1 MNMNSI
7 LKKEG
12 THYSPF
18 AAFLLFV
25 CLSVISLQTYAQN
38 ESSLTLQVK
47 DQNVEQVFTQIT
59 KQIGIKFFYDHE
71 TIRQEPPVSLN
82 LSKAPLSEA
91 LNAISQ
97 QTQLR
102 FERKG
107 NTVLVSSKTKQKQTE
122 TKKDP
127 ISVKGKVSASSG
139 EAIIGASIQVKG
151 TATGTITDMDGNFS
165 LQAEEGQ
172 VLTISYIG
180 YESVQVKAGRK
191 PLSITMKEDDVAM
204 DEVVVTALGIRKEKK
219 ALAYSVT
226 EVKGED
232 MNRVKVANL
241 ATGLAGKVAGVNVSK
256 PASGVMGSSRII
268 IRGNG
273 SLNGSNQPLYI
284 IDGIPMDNTN
294 YGQTGMWGGTDG
306 GDGISS
312 INSED
317 IESMS
322 VLKGGTAAALYGSR
336 ASNGA
341 IVITTKRGSV
351 GKVKVEYNLS
361 YTNEQIM
368 FKNDDL
374 QWEYGAG
381 SNGANAEQMAYGVAM
396 QQIQQQGYP
405 ESMLPVLIEKIAPSL
420 ASQINMLSFG
430 SKLDGKDIMQ
440 FDGVRRP
447 YIASGKD
454 NFKNFYQNAWALT
467 NNLAVSG
474 GTEKVQYR
482 IAAGDQRFHDI
493 MPNSKLERNNITL
506 NVQSKLDEHL
516 TIKANVMYVR
526 ERAKNRPG
534 LGDLTSNANAT
545 LFMLS
550 PNTDVRLL
558 EKRVDDKGMEFLPT
572 GQTYIGNPY
581 FIAYN
586 HSNKDSKDRVIG
598 SIEAQYN
605 FTPNWYL
612 RGKFGGDMINRR
624 SENIVPYG
632 TAVDND
638 GSITSS
644 AIYNGE
650 FNAEAI
656 LGYTNSFR
664 NNLFSVDAFLGWN
677 TMGTWYNQTTAAGQ
691 GFIQP
696 GFEAMGSNTVTSGS
710 TSKSESYINS
720 IFGQLE
726 LSYRSMVYLTLTGR
740 NDWFSAL
747 SYKGKNSSNHIFY
760 PSVGAGFI
768 ISEALNMPEWIPYL
782 KIRGSWAQ
790 SGGAVGPY
798 NLGLTYAF
806 NQKMF
811 GHPIGYI
818 GQSIVPNLDLKPLT
832 SNAYEI
838 GLDARFL
845 NNRIGIDFTYYVRN
859 TKDDIVD
866 AGVSSA
872 SGYKG
877 VRINA
882 GKVHNHGVELLLTAV
897 PVKTKD
903 FTWNSSLNFSYNK
916 SEVKRITDDINEFIL
931 ETARTGHDGDNC
943 GPAFIYHEVGEPYGI
958 IKGES
963 YKRNDKGEI
972 MFDDNGL
979 PMKGGIKKLGE
990 SVAPYTLGFSNS
1002 FNYKGFTL
1010 SFLIDAKI
1018 GGDIYSMTNAHMYS
1032 FGRHAGTLPGREGGV
1047 LGQGV
1052 KADGVTP
1059 NDVKA
1064 DAMRYYMAM
1073 AGITEEFVYDASFV
1087 KLRELSFGYSFPQK
1101 WIKKLGMSALSLAI
1115 VGRNLWNIYD
1125 DVPLVDPEAMLN
1137 IGNGQGFESYGMP
1150 ATRSIGF
1157 NLNVKF

>member
-1 MNMNSI
+1 MNINSI
-7 LKKEG
+7 PQKESV
-12 THYSPF
+12 YSCPF
-18 AAFLLFV
+18 LIFLLFA
-25 CLSVISLQTYAQN
+25 CLSVIPMKTHAQS

-47 DQNVEQVFTQIT
+47 NLNIEQVFAQIT
-59 KQIGIKFFYDHE
+59 QQTGVKFFYDHE
-71 TIRQEPPVSLN
+71 TIRQVPEVTLNLPKVSL
-82 LSKAPLSEA
+82 KEA
-91 LNAISQ
+91 LDAIGR
-97 QTQLR
+97 QTRLR

-107 NTVLVSSKTKQKQTE
+107 NTVLVSVQAEKGQTDSKGKS
-122 TKKDP
+122 
-127 ISVKGKVSASSG
+127 ILVKGRVSDSDG
-139 EAIIGASIQVKG
+139 EAVIGASIQVKG
-151 TATGTITDMDGNFS
+151 TSTGTITDMDGNFS
-165 LQAEEGQ
+165 LTALEGQ
-172 VLTISYIG
+172 LLTVSYIG
-180 YESVQVKAGRK
+180 YQSVQVKAERK
-191 PLSITMKEDDVAM
+191 PLNIILVESDVAI

-226 EVKGED
+226 EVKGEE

-273 SLNGSNQPLYI
+273 SLNGSNQPLYV

-294 YGQTGMWGGTDG
+294 YGQTDMWGGTDG

-341 IVITTKRGSV
+341 IVITTKRGAV

-361 YTNEQIM
+361 YTNEHIV

-381 SNGANAEQMAYGVAM
+381 STGANAEQMAYGVAM
-396 QQIQQQGYP
+396 QQIQQSGLP
-405 ESMLPVLIEKIAPSL
+405 ESMLPVLVDKIAPTL

-430 SKLDGKDIMQ
+430 SKLDGKDVMQ

-447 YIASGKD
+447 YVASGKD
-454 NFKNFYQNAWALT
+454 NFKNFYENAWALT
-467 NNLAVSG
+467 NNVAVSG
-474 GTEKVQYR
+474 GTEKVQFR
-482 IAAGDQRFHDI
+482 VAAGDQRFHDI

-506 NVQSKLDEHL
+506 SVQSKLDEHL
-516 TIKANVMYVR
+516 TLKANVMYVR
-526 ERAKNRPG
+526 ERAQNRPG

-558 EKRVDDKGMEFLPT
+558 ERRVDDKGMEFLPT

-605 FTPNWYL
+605 FTPNWYV

-624 SENIVPYG
+624 SESITPYG
-632 TAVDND
+632 TAVDTD
-638 GSITSS
+638 GAMSNSS
-644 AIYNGE
+644 IYNGE
-650 FNAEAI
+650 FNTEAI
-656 LGYTNSFR
+656 AGYTNTFR
-664 NNLFSVDAFLGWN
+664 DNLFSIDAFLGWN
-677 TMGTWYNQTTAAGQ
+677 TMGTWYNQTTANGQ

-696 GFEAMGSNTVTSGS
+696 DFHAMGNSSVTTGSNYH
-710 TSKSESYINS
+710 SESYINS
-720 IFGQLE
+720 LFGQME
-726 LSYRSMVYLTLTGR
+726 LSYRSMFYLTFTGR

-747 SYKGKNSSNHIFY
+747 SYKGKESANHIFY

-768 ISEALNMPEWIPYL
+768 VSEAMKLPEWIPYL
-782 KIRGSWAQ
+782 KVRGSWAQ

-798 NLGLTYAF
+798 NLGLTYVF
-806 NQKMF
+806 NQKLH
-811 GHPIGYI
+811 GQPIGSVSP
-818 GQSIVPNLDLKPLT
+818 SIVPNLNLKPLT
-832 SNAYEI
+832 SSAYEI

-859 TKDDIVD
+859 TRDDIVD
-866 AGVSSA
+866 AGVSFA

-897 PVKTKD
+897 PVKTRD
-903 FTWNSSLNFSYNK
+903 FVWNTSLNFSYNK
-916 SEVKRITDDINEFIL
+916 SEVKKITDEIDEFIL

-972 MFDDNGL
+972 MYDDNGL

-990 SVAPYTLGFSNS
+990 SVAPYTLGFSNG
-1002 FNYKGFTL
+1002 FNYRGFSL
-1010 SFLIDAKI
+1010 NILIDAKI

-1047 LGQGV
+1047 IGKGV
-1052 KADGVTP
+1052 KADGKTP

-1064 DAMRYYMAM
+1064 EAMKYYMAM

-1087 KLRELSFGYSFPQK
+1087 KLRELSFGYTFPQK
-1101 WIKKLGMSALSLAI
+1101 WVKKLGMSSLSLAV